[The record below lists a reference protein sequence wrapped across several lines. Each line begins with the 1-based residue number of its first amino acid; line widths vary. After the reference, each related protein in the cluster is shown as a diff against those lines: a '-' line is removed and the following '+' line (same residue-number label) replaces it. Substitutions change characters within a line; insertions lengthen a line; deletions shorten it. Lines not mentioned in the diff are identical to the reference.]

1 MDENPKGKQP
11 SPGPGGGKV
20 DSERLARNVEHLMKR
35 YFSVVAASVIAGS
48 GATLFSGCEALL
60 GVVGLADS
68 QTTVNF
74 PEKDAVGIKIN
85 QTITKT
91 LKAGDLLYFSYLP
104 GNFWVTVSVESLE
117 LRNGASLRYAT
128 SSGAPSA
135 GTIVATLGEKIV
147 DSLPDQA
154 NFICIQCISGDA
166 TIVFKIKDSF
176 AASANVY
183 SDWVDNWSNS
193 VWTDN
198 VWTNSYSDSYSR
210 YAAYS
215 DSWLNYSNFWSNSW

>member
-1 MDENPKGKQP
+1 
-11 SPGPGGGKV
+11 
-20 DSERLARNVEHLMKR
+20 MKR

-60 GVVGLADS
+60 GAVGLADT
-68 QTTVNF
+68 QTTVTF

-85 QTITKT
+85 EKVTKI

-104 GNFWVTVSVESLE
+104 GNFWVTVAVESLE

-135 GTIVATLGEKIV
+135 GTVVAAVGERIV
-147 DSLPDQA
+147 DSLPDQT
-154 NFICIQCISGDA
+154 NFICIQCVSGDA
-166 TIVFKIKDSF
+166 TIVFKVKDSF

-183 SDWVDNWSNS
+183 SDWVHNWSNS
-193 VWTDN
+193 

-215 DSWLNYSNFWSNSW
+215 DSWLNYSNYWSNSW